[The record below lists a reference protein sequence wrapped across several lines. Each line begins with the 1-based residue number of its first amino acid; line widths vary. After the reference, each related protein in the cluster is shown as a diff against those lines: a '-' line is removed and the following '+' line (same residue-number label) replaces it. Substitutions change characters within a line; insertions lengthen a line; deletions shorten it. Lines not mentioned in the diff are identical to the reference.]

1 MRRKAVYNKA
11 TALGQ
16 WVSRP
21 LTFAV
26 VMASMMLP
34 IAGVHAGQ
42 NLIVNGSFELDTFS
56 GTWKKDIAVTGWTL
70 SPRAHSGLTQTGAPW
85 CGSTLPVGKYALLL
99 ESMSG
104 SGITA
109 TQTFTVPRPGS
120 YRLSLSCEGRPGS
133 WNGQQLYGGTT
144 SISLIHDGVT
154 NTLGSVTGPEGVF
167 TRFVKNVEIA
177 EAGDY
182 TLLLESPPSPTPSAG
197 YNDSSRANIFDNIV
211 FAQNDDGNA
220 IVNGSFDEG
229 VVTDRS
235 GSWSYANHSGY
246 RNPAWIVSKT
256 DQGGLSKA
264 NGTWVKS
271 GLPVGRYALYLQTG
285 PGIGYTDVSA
295 SQTFAIDEAGVYRL
309 SFSYMGRP
317 GSHENTTIPY
327 AGSTTEVKVLNGDV
341 PLLEEEISTV
351 ASKTAIRRFSRT
363 LQFPV
368 AGFYT
373 LVFHSPATETH
384 KANAIDNVVVER
396 VGGDNLI
403 VNGSFE
409 AGDVS
414 GNWSYAN
421 ANVFSEPV
429 WTLTPSNRTGL
440 AMADGTWVSVGHDIC
455 NYALFLQ
462 SHSED
467 TATKPTASA
476 SQTVSVPSSGVY
488 RLSFNYSGRP
498 WHCNGRSEVVLQ
510 RGDASVLSL
519 ANFVTEDPVFRSF
532 DALVSVGDPGD
543 MTFKIDIPWVTD
555 HYACA
560 FDAVRLRPF
569 NADDFSFLRSGALT
583 FDQVSVDT
591 NQVLVLPPHTKPKA
605 VWLDEGATLRMT
617 LSDDVSLVV
626 ADTVTFANNSKIVF
640 DISSLT
646 VDSAFFAVDTFALPG
661 GASDVLD
668 FVEVTGST
676 EYVTRLDNNVISIS
690 KVRVPSTAVWTGA
703 GDRSRLG
710 DTNNWMCSDNDGV
723 IVGVLPGPATSVLID
738 GDTTFSIPE
747 GASLLPWRN
756 IRFGSSTGRVTL
768 LDNCDWRPL
777 GAVDIASGTM
787 IDVSNRVLKVS
798 TLAGNYTVT
807 SSATNSTE
815 LVTNGSFE
823 TVTGSFNSNYKKV
836 TSSFYP
842 NGWNWDSYDSGDCG
856 AGLEKGGKVWYSG
869 TRIAGNNIC
878 YLQANCRIWQTV
890 NVPEDGTYAL
900 SFLYSARPQ
909 YGESVIRVEIDG
921 VCEGRVFCQTETQ
934 FKPAQVVIP
943 LTAGEHV
950 LALRNEQF
958 RLKQTN
964 YYCANVD
971 AVSLRRVAVG
981 ELHVDVAEGT
991 TVANSSVSLT
1001 GALRLVKTG
1010 AGTLIPSKAQQS
1022 YFGGTEVR
1030 EGVVKFGELGNSGH
1044 FGNLF
1049 SEVEVKDVLDMN
1061 GKYIVLNMV
1070 VLNGGTMRNS
1080 VAINNVGQVAALTG
1094 MRLKADSRIELANA
1108 YSFIAPGWARTFLD
1122 LAGHTLTIENQGA
1135 PFYAADVE
1143 VTAGNIVCSGI
1154 FQFTFKEAGHE
1165 KYCDFS
1171 SVGMTFGAKGHLRV
1185 DSFAERALLGDYTSK
1200 ATTADNFA
1208 TDTGT
1213 LKVYGM
1219 FRPETGYFRACELQ
1233 GGSTIDLTGYAGAVP
1248 LAGVEVSDAA
1258 SPSTLTVE
1266 LNPDSTTTRTWAK
1279 EKQYLLTWESIP
1291 SNITFELDAASRDV
1305 FKLKANVSGLWL
1317 YKPSGTVIIVK

>member
-1 MRRKAVYNKA
+1 MKTTTLRAAIAAALTIASSVISPKAA
-11 TALGQ
+11 
-16 WVSRP
+16 
-21 LTFAV
+21 F
-26 VMASMMLP
+26 
-34 IAGVHAGQ
+34 AGQ
-42 NLIVNGSFELDTFS
+42 NLIANGSFELDSFS
-56 GTWKKDIAVTGWTL
+56 GTYKKDMVVQGWTL
-70 SPRAHSGLTQTGAPW
+70 SPRAHSGLTQKGAPW

-109 TQTFTVPRPGS
+109 EQTFAVPRPGS
-120 YRLSLSCEGRPGS
+120 YRLSLSCEGRPGT

-177 EAGDY
+177 EAGAY

-229 VVTDRS
+229 VVTDNS
-235 GSWSYANHSGY
+235 GNWSYASHGNY
-246 RNPAWIVSKT
+246 RNPAWTISKT
-256 DQGGLSKA
+256 NQGGLAKA
-264 NGTWVKS
+264 NGTWVTS
-271 GLPVGRYALYLQTG
+271 GLTVGRYALYLQTG
-285 PGIGYTDVSA
+285 PGNNYSDVSA
-295 SQTFAIDEAGVYRL
+295 SQTFAIDEAGTYRL
-309 SFSYMGRP
+309 SFSYAGRP
-317 GSHENTTIPY
+317 GKFGNVSFV
-327 AGSTTEVKVLNGDV
+327 GGTTEVKILNGDV
-341 PLLEEEISTV
+341 PILAETISTTT
-351 ASKTAIRRFSRT
+351 SGTNMRRFSQT
-363 LQFPV
+363 LEFPS
-368 AGFYT
+368 AGFYSIT
-373 LVFHSPATETH
+373 FHSPATEDY
-384 KANAIDNVVVER
+384 KAIAIDNVVVER

-414 GNWSYAN
+414 NNSGTWSYAN
-421 ANVFSEPV
+421 ASVFTEPV
-429 WTLTPSNRTGL
+429 WTLTPSTRTGL
-440 AMADGTWVSVGHDIC
+440 AMANGTWVSAGYDIC

-462 SHSED
+462 SHTSD
-467 TATKPTASA
+467 TATKPTAIA

-488 RLSFNYSGRP
+488 RLSFNYNGRP
-498 WHCNGRSEVVLQ
+498 EFCTGGAEVVLE
-510 RGDASVLSL
+510 RDGASALQL
-519 ANFVTEDPVFRSF
+519 ANFMTDDSEFRSF
-532 DALVSVGDPGD
+532 DALVSIGDPGD
-543 MTFKIDIPWVTD
+543 MTFKIDVPWVTI

-569 NADDFSFLRSGALT
+569 NADDFSFLGSGPLT

-617 LSDDVSLVV
+617 LTDDVTLVV
-626 ADTVTFANNSKIVF
+626 ANTVTFANNSKIVF
-640 DISSLT
+640 DVSSLT
-646 VDSAFFAVDTFALPG
+646 ADTVFFAVDTFALPE
-661 GASDVLD
+661 GASDALD
-668 FVEVTGST
+668 FVELTGNA
-676 EYVTRLDNNVISIS
+676 EYATRLDNNVISIS

-703 GDRSRLG
+703 GDRSRLD
-710 DTNNWMCSDNDGV
+710 DTNNWACSDNDGV
-723 IVGVLPGPATSVLID
+723 IGGVLPGPATSVLID

-777 GAVDIASGTM
+777 GAVDIASGAT

-798 TLAGNYTVT
+798 TLAGNYTIT
-807 SSATNSTE
+807 SGATNSTE

-823 TVTGSFNSNYKKV
+823 TVTGSFNSNYKRID
-836 TSSFYP
+836 SSFYP
-842 NGWNWDSYDSGDCG
+842 NGWNWNSYDTGDCG
-856 AGLEKGGKVWYSG
+856 AGLEKGGTVWYSG

-909 YGESVIRVEIDG
+909 YGDSVIRVEIDG
-921 VCEGRVFCQTETQ
+921 VCVGRVFCLTGTQ
-934 FKPAQVVIP
+934 FKPAQVVVP

-958 RLKQTN
+958 NLKRTN
-964 YYCANVD
+964 FYCANVD

-1010 AGTLIPSKAQQS
+1010 AGTFIPSKAQQA

-1030 EGVVKFGELGNSGH
+1030 NGVVKYGAHGNDGH
-1044 FGNLF
+1044 FGNPL

-1061 GKYIVLNMV
+1061 GKYIILNMV

-1080 VAINNVGQVAALTG
+1080 VAINNVGQMAALTG

-1108 YSFIAPGWARTFLD
+1108 YSFIAPGWARSFLD
-1122 LAGHTLTIENQGA
+1122 LAGHTLTIENVGA

-1154 FQFTFKEAGHE
+1154 FQFTYNAAGHE

-1171 SVGMTFGAKGHLRV
+1171 SVGMTFGANGHLRV
-1185 DSFAERALLGDYTSK
+1185 DSKAERAMLGDYTSK
-1200 ATTADNFA
+1200 STAADSSA
-1208 TDTGT
+1208 DDTGL
-1213 LKVYGM
+1213 LKVFGT

-1233 GGSTIDLTGYAGAVP
+1233 GGATMDLTGYAGAAP
-1248 LAGVEVSDAA
+1248 LSDVTVADAA
-1258 SPSTLTVE
+1258 SPSTITVA
-1266 LNPDSTTTRTWAK
+1266 LNPESAATQTWAR
-1279 EKQYLLTWESIP
+1279 EKQYLLTWEAIP
-1291 SNITFELDAASRDV
+1291 SNVTFELDAASKDV
-1305 FKLKANVSGLWL
+1305 FKLKAYASGLRL
-1317 YKPSGTVIIVK
+1317 YKPSGMVIIVK